1 MLYMVTFTINI
12 PPMLAY
18 IPYMD
23 PMGNWGGTT
32 LQISDSHPPCAEKDP
47 SRVPQMIE
55 SGVLWGALRP

>member
-32 LQISDSHPPCAEKDP
+32 LQISDSHPPCASKDP